1 MKKKQKIVT
10 IGGGSGSFMVLF
22 GLKNLP
28 VGLSAVVNMTDDGG
42 SSGVLRDELGVLP
55 PGDVRQCLVALSKSS
70 QVLRK
75 LFNYRYGRGG
85 FKGHAFGNLFL
96 STLEK
101 VSGGFDRAVS
111 EAGKIL
117 RIGGRVLPVTLKNT
131 RLVAEFKNGIKI
143 IGESKI
149 YVNSPS
155 LADLKEFYLKP
166 PAALNPKVRS
176 AIGAADKIIIC
187 PGDLYSSLIPNF
199 LVKGMPEALARA
211 RAKIIYVVNLMT
223 KPGQTDGFTT
233 VDYVKTIEKYLEP
246 GTIDCVIYNK
256 AKPNEKLLKKYSRQG
271 ESLVKPGDFSLL
283 PKIKFLGDNLLSR
296 KINRAVKGDTL
307 AGFRSLIRHDSD
319 KLAKIIYNLP
329 IN

>member
-28 VGLSAVVNMTDDGG
+28 VELSAVVNMTDDGG

-75 LFNYRYGRGG
+75 LFNYRYGSGG
-85 FKGHAFGNLFL
+85 LKGHAFGNLFL

-101 VSGGFDRAVS
+101 ASGGFEQAVS

-131 RLVAEFKNGIKI
+131 RLAVELKNGIKI

-155 LADLKEFYLKP
+155 LADFKKFYLKP
-166 PAALNPKVRS
+166 PAVLNPEVGA

-199 LVKGMPEALARA
+199 LVKGMPKALARA

-223 KPGQTDGFTT
+223 KPGQTDGFTII
-233 VDYVKTIEKYLEP
+233 DYVKAIEEYLEP
-246 GTIDCVIYNK
+246 ETIDYVIYNK
-256 AKPNEKLLKKYSRQG
+256 ARPSEKLLKKYSRQG
-271 ESLVKPGDFSLL
+271 ESLVKPGGLKAL
-283 PKIKFLGDNLLSR
+283 PKIKFLGYNLLSR
-296 KINRAVKGDTL
+296 KVQRAVKGDAL
-307 AGFRSLIRHDSD
+307 SGFRSLIRHDSD
-319 KLAKIIYNLP
+319 KLAKIIYNL
-329 IN
+329 